1 MPTPKHAGRHTS
13 LFQGL
18 DDNTKTSTEE
28 STHAC
33 LRRAGLSLEVPK
45 KGGLEHKQLS
55 EAVVPDA
62 VLALHALT
70 SQLSAPA

>member
-1 MPTPKHAGRHTS
+1 MPMPKHAGRHTS
-13 LFQGL
+13 SFQGL
-18 DDNTKTSTEE
+18 DDNTKSTEE

-33 LRRAGLSLEVPK
+33 LRRAGLSLEVPM

-62 VLALHALT
+62 VLALHALL
-70 SQLSAPA
+70 SQLLAPA